1 MNFCLLSAMA
11 ADRLANGDSQVIEEM
26 SRKVRSRSAMRV
38 EKEMKDGKTKRSLT
52 LQRLQAVIGSKLGE
66 VLGIA
71 RGYGFKFDVRQA
83 CTRKLFFLLVEYCLL
98 DGLLLDQSRCSAECR
113 MHQESA
119 TKHAS
124 IIKMYK

>member
-1 MNFCLLSAMA
+1 MA

-38 EKEMKDGKTKRSLT
+38 EKEMKDGKTKRFLT
-52 LQRLQAVIGSKLGE
+52 LQRLQTVIGSKLGE

-83 CTRKLFFLLVEYCLL
+83 CTHKLFLLLVEFCLL